1 MALRLMRLLRSAAVF
16 LSICGL
22 WTVATAGTVR
32 VAVTGDQ
39 RAVIADVAEA
49 YKRSNPSD
57 SVEIRSDAAGKLYAT
72 LKAGTPADLFVAL
85 DTHYP
90 DRLIKNALA
99 VEPVVH
105 FASNPLVLWSAN
117 RQLKLQ
123 GIGSLTDD
131 KIRFIA
137 FANPEFTISG
147 RRAEEALK
155 KGGVWDAVQGKIL
168 TATSVEQAGLFARI
182 GNADVALIP
191 VSTARA
197 LSLKYR
203 SQMVDIPRELQGE
216 LDTCVVLTT
225 QGHANPSARS
235 FAEFLQAPRARE
247 ILKSHGLG
255 DPARAAATAP
265 AR

>member
-1 MALRLMRLLRSAAVF
+1 MRFLSLLRLAAVF
-16 LSICGL
+16 LSTGGL
-22 WTVATAGTVR
+22 WAAAQAGTVR

-49 YKRSNPSD
+49 YKQVYPRD
-57 SVEIRSDAAGKLYAT
+57 SVEIRSDAAGKLYGSI
-72 LKAGTPADLFVAL
+72 KAGSQTDLFIAL

-90 DRLIKNALA
+90 DRLIKNGLA

-105 FASNPLVLWSAN
+105 FASNPLVLWGAN
-117 RQLKLQ
+117 RQVKLQ
-123 GIGSLTDD
+123 GIASLADE

-203 SQMVDIPRELQGE
+203 SQLVDIPRELQGE

-235 FAEFLQAPRARE
+235 FAESLQGPRARE